1 MCPPHP
7 AVCALSMPCQ
17 PGCLSSTGC
26 SLLSLLFHLVS
37 LVPVTPRFV
46 HNQNWDAAQRVAEA
60 HDPDSVADVL
70 VGQAQFAFEQR
81 EFQKAEAFLL
91 RAQRPELAIQ
101 YYKVSAACSIIAF
114 LMGQEPNLDG
124 GVKFTSQL
132 PLSA

>member
-1 MCPPHP
+1 MQ
-7 AVCALSMPCQ
+7 CQ
-17 PGCLSSTGC
+17 PGASPALVCSLSS
-26 SLLSLLFHLVS
+26 LLLHLVS
-37 LVPVTPRFV
+37 LVHLIPRFV

-81 EFQKAEAFLL
+81 ELQKAEAFLL
-91 RAQRPELAIQ
+91 RAQRPELAIK
-101 YYKVSAACSIIAF
+101 YYKVSAVCSNIIGF
-114 LMGQEPNLDG
+114 LTGQEPNLD